1 MTQLTDLT
9 QPAAPVALPQLKIA
23 WFGHIASERHY
34 GTVSYSRMMLSGL
47 SQRAVEVVF
56 FFHATRE
63 RHLITPPNVRAVR
76 IGALDILNRATVS
89 SLRAER
95 TIKNVLRNERPQ
107 LAHVSLSFSNL
118 DSSIPELAHEYN
130 IPCIATIHMP
140 FGPPRSF
147 WGAAMRVIYRMYVS
161 TLEKY
166 DVVIVFSENQKRMLE
181 KNGVE
186 HAQIHVIPNGVDID
200 KFAPGESDYKR
211 ELGARVLISYVGRIE
226 PEKNVNVLCE
236 AFTSLDLPDDHVL
249 VLAGGGMDLGRLRR
263 KYSDDPRII
272 FRGHLSDAREIQRLL
287 RASDINVL
295 PSAIEGLSISMLE
308 AMASGCA
315 MIVTDVGADGE
326 AMRGAGL
333 VLDLENLDGQLP
345 LALRQLIEFPEFRE
359 ELRRRSR
366 QRAVEQYSLRGNLDK
381 LVDLYRQL
389 ERSARPSFYA
399 YRNQSA

>member
-1 MTQLTDLT
+1 MNHLIDLS
-9 QPAAPVALPQLKIA
+9 QPILPTTLSHMKIA
-23 WFGHIASERHY
+23 WFGHVASERHY
-34 GTVSYSRMMLSGL
+34 GTVSYSRMMLNGL

-63 RHLITPPNVRAVR
+63 RHLVTPPNVRAVR
-76 IGALDILNRATVS
+76 IGAFDILNRATVS

-95 TIKNVLRNERPQ
+95 TIKNVLRSERPH

-118 DSSIPELAHEYN
+118 DSTIPELAHEYN

-147 WGAAMRVIYRMYVS
+147 WGAAMRVVYRMYVS

-166 DVVIVFSENQKRMLE
+166 DAVIVFSENQKRMLE
-181 KNGVE
+181 KIGLE
-186 HAQIHVIPNGVDID
+186 HAHMYVIPNGVDVE

-236 AFTSLDLPDDHVL
+236 AFTALDLPTDHVL
-249 VLAGGGMDLGRLRR
+249 VIAGGGMDLGRLRR

-272 FRGHLSDAREIQRLL
+272 FRGHLSDAREVQRLL
-287 RASDINVL
+287 RAADINVL

-308 AMASGCA
+308 AMSSGCA

-326 AMRGAGL
+326 AMRGAGI
-333 VLDLENLDGQLP
+333 VLDLENLEGQLP

-359 ELRRRSR
+359 ELKRRSR
-366 QRAVEQYSLRGNLDK
+366 QRAVEQYSVSGNLDK
-381 LVDLYRQL
+381 LVGLYRQL
-389 ERSARPSFYA
+389 EHSTPSTFYA
-399 YRNQSA
+399 YRN

>member
-1 MTQLTDLT
+1 MNHLIDLT
-9 QPAAPVALPQLKIA
+9 QPIQPTATSHLKIA
-23 WFGHIASERHY
+23 WFGHVASERHY
-34 GTVSYSRMMLSGL
+34 GTVSYSRMMLNGL

-76 IGALDILNRATVS
+76 IGAFDILNRATVS

-95 TIKNVLRNERPQ
+95 TIKNVLRSERPHV
-107 LAHVSLSFSNL
+107 AHVSLSFSNL

-130 IPCIATIHMP
+130 IPCVATIHMP
-140 FGPPRSF
+140 FGPPSSF

-186 HAQIHVIPNGVDID
+186 HARMHVIPNGIDID

-226 PEKNVNVLCE
+226 PEKNVSVLCE
-236 AFTSLDLPDDHVL
+236 AFASLDLPDDHVL
-249 VLAGGGMDLGRLRR
+249 VVAGGGMDLGRLRR
-263 KYSDDPRII
+263 KYSDDPRMI
-272 FRGHLSDAREIQRLL
+272 FRGHLSDAREVQRLL

-308 AMASGCA
+308 AMSSGCA

-326 AMRGAGL
+326 AMRGAGI
-333 VLDLENLDGQLP
+333 VLDLENVEGQLP
-345 LALRQLIEFPEFRE
+345 LALRQLIEFPEFRQ
-359 ELRRRSR
+359 ELRLRSR
-366 QRAVEQYSLRGNLDK
+366 QRAVEQYSLNGNLDK
-381 LVDLYRQL
+381 LVSLYRSL
-389 ERSARPSFYA
+389 EQNTRSSMYG
-399 YRNQSA
+399 Y